1 MELSKTDKKIAR
13 QIIEKGLQN
22 EFAKSLSDA
31 DTILDLW
38 KCKSINNRDAY
49 QKLYKHIADF
59 DKHIAGLYD
68 RMTGS
73 NYIFI
78 IAAQLNNAVI
88 SEEDIIEL
96 SENTQQSIKLIADLS
111 KQ

>member
-22 EFAKSLSDA
+22 EFAKSLFDA
-31 DTILDLW
+31 DSILDLW

-49 QKLYKHIADF
+49 HKLYKHIADF

-73 NYIFI
+73 KYIFI
-78 IAAQLNNAVI
+78 IATQLYNGII
-88 SEEDIIEL
+88 SEEDMKEL
-96 SENTQQSIKLIADLS
+96 SEDAKQSIMLIANIHKL
-111 KQ
+111 